1 MSMLGKQIK
10 ELRWL
15 ADHLDETERG
25 MDEYVRAMREAAD
38 TIDNLL
44 GLIGYG
50 GELYVRDRTVLAE
63 LDYVEDKSRWHELFG
78 TPERAA
84 RTLHHGGTLVCRECL
99 IREECAKTPE
109 DNDCVVMRYDALLEW
124 LRGDA

>member
-1 MSMLGKQIK
+1 MSMLGEQIK

-38 TIDNLL
+38 TIEKLEPYSNQLEPL
-44 GLIGYG
+44 
-50 GELYVRDRTVLAE
+50 
-63 LDYVEDKSRWHELFG
+63 RWHELFG

-84 RTLHHGGTLVCRECL
+84 RTLYYGKQPICAGCALLDECDKMPDEEQDTCLL
-99 IREECAKTPE
+99 I
-109 DNDCVVMRYDALLEW
+109 DHDALLEW